1 MLTQIWV
8 IDGCVI
14 LVFVH
19 HYFIENHIFTTNY
32 LFFFII
38 LEVVAILIV
47 IKTDESSLI
56 RFRIAFILTWCES
69 FYIFLAP

>member
-14 LVFVH
+14 LVFAH
-19 HYFIENHIFTTNY
+19 HYFIENHIFTTDY
-32 LFFFII
+32 LFVFII
-38 LEVVAILIV
+38 LEVVAILIL